1 MGDKLAGLLPLFGLD
16 PPLLKYPNEKL
27 CISIDL
33 VQSDLSIRLSA
44 ILKCDTTI
52 PSTKAV
58 RFSRAALNLVVS
70 HVRH

>member
-1 MGDKLAGLLPLFGLD
+1 MGDILGGLLPLFGLD

-52 PSTKAV
+52 PSTNQFV
-58 RFSRAALNLVVS
+58 FLGQHLT
-70 HVRH
+70 